1 MRSSSRA
8 SHKMEE
14 NREKTTRVRV
24 LLSARE
30 IAAAA
35 VMCAL
40 LLTVQ
45 YVLSFVPGVELVT
58 ALFLA
63 FCVFFGRRCGVLT
76 ATAFSLLRCFLF
88 GFYPNVIVLYL
99 IYFNVFALFFGWLGE
114 RRRPVAVLVC
124 PILLFIL
131 AAGALALALCDLPV
145 SKLYVG
151 RVKGAAW
158 AMFAVMCALG
168 VLYGALLLARKGE
181 RTREAAALAA
191 LAAFF
196 TVCFTL
202 LDDVLTPL
210 FYGYTWDAA
219 LAYFFT
225 GFLAMLPQTVCAAV
239 SVALLF
245 PVLARILGGV
255 RKTTPANVGRM
266 HQDMV

>member
-1 MRSSSRA
+1 M
-8 SHKMEE
+8 KEKQ
-14 NREKTTRVRV
+14 EKTVRVRV

-30 IAAAA
+30 IAASA

-63 FCVFFGRRCGVLT
+63 FCMFFGWRCGVLT

-99 IYFNVFALFFGWLGE
+99 VYFNAFALFFGWLGTA
-114 RRRPVAVLVC
+114 RRFQPAMVC
-124 PILLFIL
+124 PLLLLIL
-131 AAGALALALCDLPV
+131 AGGALALALVRLPV
-145 SKLYVG
+145 SVLYVG
-151 RVKGAAW
+151 RIKGAAW

-168 VLYGALLLARKGE
+168 VLYGALLLTRRGE

-210 FYGYTWDAA
+210 FYGYTPDAA
-219 LAYFFT
+219 LAYFCT